1 LGQYEYAR
9 REPSVESINSWGLYS
24 HIWRRFFK
32 ERVEEKKGNIKT
44 RGKIN
49 KREDRRNNQLVPFLF
64 VGK

>member
-1 LGQYEYAR
+1 MLNQLIVG
-9 REPSVESINSWGLYS
+9 GLYS